1 MVKAAG
7 EGDFCNAVGGTAQE
21 IAADLQAVSVEKG
34 DGRLPH
40 IPTEDRAAF
49 AAAHISCCGNVVQ
62 CELLRVMT
70 INIGNHFSLGG
81 EIAGF
86 FSGSGGMLWGQKR
99 KRVCK
104 QADQQP
110 DHFQFP
116 AGSLFAVKRCGSFQD
131 ICTFIPVR
139 CAGGNMEIVCRTV
152 FQEGL
157 QIFLGQAPV
166 LGDQIR
172 MEKNAD
178 KMAVVFP
185 PDGIAVVHLAG
196 RHHQAVA
203 GAECDALS
211 VDVVIHGS
219 LEDMDPL
226 QVIVPVAERPSVRIT
241 GQMGGSDIEGNTRPV
256 VVYDFRISF
265 HNRCLY
271 HV

>member
-7 EGDFCNAVGGTAQE
+7 EGDFCDAVGGTAQE

-34 DGRLPH
+34 DGCLLH
-40 IPTEDRAAF
+40 IPAEDRAAF

-70 INIGNHFSLGG
+70 VNIGNHFSLGG

-86 FSGSGGMLWGQKR
+86 FSGSGGMLWSQKR

-104 QADQQP
+104 QTDQQP

-116 AGSLFAVKRCGSFQD
+116 AGRLCAVKCRGSFQD
-131 ICTFIPVR
+131 ICTFVSVR
-139 CAGGNMEIVCRTV
+139 CVGGNKEIVCRTV

-172 MEKNAD
+172 VEKGAD
-178 KMAVVFP
+178 NWQSSS
-185 PDGIAVVHLAG
+185 
-196 RHHQAVA
+196 RRT
-203 GAECDALS
+203 E
-211 VDVVIHGS
+211 
-219 LEDMDPL
+219 
-226 QVIVPVAERPSVRIT
+226 
-241 GQMGGSDIEGNTRPV
+241 
-256 VVYDFRISF
+256 
-265 HNRCLY
+265 
-271 HV
+271 